1 MAFALTDGR
10 LFDGDEI
17 LTGQA
22 LVIENGV
29 IQAVLPQEQVTAGLP
44 CQSLDGQLLVPGYID
59 VQLNGGGGALF
70 NDAPSLSTLR
80 IVGEAH
86 RRYGT
91 TGFLPTLITDTRDKM
106 EAAIAAVRQ
115 ARAEGVPGILGIHL
129 EGPYLNTSRKGVH
142 RKEVIRPP
150 EQDAIDLLASLGE
163 DGVTLVTLAPER
175 VPPGFIAELCRR
187 GVKVALGHT
196 EASYDQVQTALAEG
210 ASCFTHLYN
219 AMSPLNHRDPGVVGA
234 ALDDADSW
242 CGLIADGHHVH
253 PASLRI
259 AIRAK
264 AKGKIMLVTD
274 AMHTV
279 GYAGNDF
286 DLMGQK
292 LVRRDGM
299 LATEDGVLAGSDLD
313 MASAVRYTSQQVGIP
328 LEESLRMASLY
339 PAEFLGIH
347 QQYGRLRPG
356 FKADLVLLN
365 DRLEVTQSWIG
376 SSREN

>member
-17 LTGQA
+17 LSGQA
-22 LVIENGV
+22 LVIENGL
-29 IQAVLPQEQVTAGLP
+29 IQAVLPQKQVAAEIP
-44 CQSLDGQLLVPGYID
+44 RQSLDGQLLVPGFID

-70 NDAPSLSTLR
+70 NDEPSVSSLR
-80 IVGEAH
+80 IMGEAH
-86 RRYGT
+86 RQFGT

-115 ARAEGVPGILGIHL
+115 ARQEKVPGILGIHL
-129 EGPYLNTSRKGVH
+129 EGPYLNISRKGVH
-142 RKEVIRPP
+142 RKEVIRSP
-150 EQDAIDLLASLGE
+150 EQDAIDLLSSLGE

-175 VPPGFIAELCRR
+175 VPAGFIAELCKR

-196 EASYDQVQTALAEG
+196 DASYEQVQRALAEG

-234 ALDDADSW
+234 ALEDADSW

-279 GYAGNDF
+279 GHAGNDF
-286 DLMGQK
+286 ELMGQK
-292 LVRRDGM
+292 LVRKDGM

-313 MASAVRYTSQQVGIP
+313 MASAVRYTTQNVGLA
-328 LEESLRMASLY
+328 LEESLRMASRY
-339 PAEFLGIH
+339 PAEFLGIDQH
-347 QQYGRLRPG
+347 YGRLAAG
-356 FKADLVLLN
+356 YSADMVLLN
-365 DRLEVTQSWIG
+365 DDLVVTQSWIG
-376 SSREN
+376 T